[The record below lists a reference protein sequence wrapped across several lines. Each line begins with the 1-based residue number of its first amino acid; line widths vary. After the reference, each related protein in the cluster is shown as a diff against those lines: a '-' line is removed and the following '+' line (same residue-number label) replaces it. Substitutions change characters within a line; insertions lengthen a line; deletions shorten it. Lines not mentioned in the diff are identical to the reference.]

1 MTERLPP
8 PPERCVTETGV
19 GGGAARR
26 REGEM
31 FAKQVDIDLKKR
43 FLKKS
48 SSCEKVAK
56 CLGLQV
62 W

>member
-8 PPERCVTETGV
+8 PPQRCVTES
-19 GGGAARR
+19 GGARR

-31 FAKQVDIDLKKR
+31 FAKQVDIDFKKR

-48 SSCEKVAK
+48 SYEKVAK

>member
-8 PPERCVTETGV
+8 PPQRCVTES
-19 GGGAARR
+19 GGARR

-31 FAKQVDIDLKKR
+31 FAKQVDIDFKKR

-48 SSCEKVAK
+48 SYEKVAK
-56 CLGLQV
+56 CLGVQV